1 MIITVSLNPAVDKTC
16 NMISLR
22 YGEINRIKSVES
34 IPGGKGI
41 NVSAC
46 LNSLG
51 EDVIATGFIGGGAG
65 AYIEQ
70 TLTQKNIKTA
80 FVYLTEETRT
90 NMTCITSDG
99 KVTEILEAGPV
110 VTEEK
115 WLEFLEV
122 FKSLMT
128 EDVDMVCLSG
138 SLPEGVPVDAYGILI
153 DIAKEKG
160 IPSILDTSGDALRCG
175 VAKSPYMV
183 KPNLLELDSLL
194 GLHLS
199 MKKSNDE
206 SFIESVQSAILKLT
220 ATGIK
225 RIVVTL
231 GNLGIVG
238 WENDE
243 FVFIPAPIVE
253 VVNTVGSGDSVVA
266 SLAHSFLKK
275 EELELS
281 VKKAV
286 AISAASVTT
295 LRNVDIPKDLADRFL
310 NEML

>member
-1 MIITVSLNPAVDKTC
+1 MIVTVSLNPAVDKTC

-46 LNSLG
+46 LNSFG
-51 EDVIATGFIGGGAG
+51 DEVIATGFIGGGAG
-65 AYIEQ
+65 AFIEQ
-70 TLTQKNIKTA
+70 TLAQKNIKTS
-80 FVYLTEETRT
+80 FVYLSEETRT

-110 VTEEK
+110 ISNEK
-115 WLEFLEV
+115 WEEFLDV
-122 FKSLMT
+122 FKSLLT
-128 EDVDMVCLSG
+128 DDVDMVCLSG

-183 KPNLLELDSLL
+183 KPNLNELDSLL
-194 GLHLS
+194 GLHLN
-199 MKKSNDE
+199 MKKNND
-206 SFIESVQSAILKLT
+206 SAFIDSVQEAIGKLT
-220 ATGIK
+220 STGIK
-225 RIVVTL
+225 RIVVTM

-266 SLAHSFLKK
+266 SLVHSYLKS
-275 EELELS
+275 EELEIS

-286 AISAASVTT
+286 AVSSASVTT
-295 LRNVDIPKDLADRFL
+295 LKNVDIPKDLADKFL
-310 NEML
+310 QEMI

>member
-1 MIITVSLNPAVDKTC
+1 MIVTVSLNPAVDKTC

-46 LNSLG
+46 LNTFGDEVL
-51 EDVIATGFIGGGAG
+51 ATGFIGGGAG
-65 AYIEQ
+65 AFIEQ
-70 TLTQKNIKTA
+70 TLAQKNIKTS
-80 FVYLTEETRT
+80 FVYLNEETRT

-110 VTEEK
+110 VTGEK
-115 WLEFLEV
+115 WEEFLTV

-128 EDVDMVCLSG
+128 GDVEMVCLSG

-183 KPNLLELDSLL
+183 KPNLAELDSLL
-194 GLHLS
+194 GLHLN
-199 MKKSNDE
+199 MKRSNDE
-206 SFIESVQSAILKLT
+206 AFIESVQEAILKLT
-220 ATGIK
+220 ATGIE

-231 GNLGIVG
+231 GNIGIVG
-238 WENDE
+238 WEKDE

-266 SLAHSFLKK
+266 ALAHSYLK
-275 EELELS
+275 EESLEVS
-281 VKKAV
+281 IKKAV

-295 LRNVDIPKDLADRFL
+295 LRNVDIPKDLANKFM